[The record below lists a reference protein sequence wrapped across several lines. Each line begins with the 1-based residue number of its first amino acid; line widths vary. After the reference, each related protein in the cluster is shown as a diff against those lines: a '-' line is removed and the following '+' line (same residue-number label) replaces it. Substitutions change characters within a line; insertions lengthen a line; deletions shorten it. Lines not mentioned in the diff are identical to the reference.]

1 MLSYSLQRLTRSSSD
16 QHSSMRNSRSSVLST
31 VESEA
36 PASPVPVVGRRIIP
50 REQIDVQSDIG
61 QGEFGVVR
69 HAIYTN
75 DVGQKVSLCNDR
87 WDLLLS
93 VGFVHIYPDNALVN
107 MKVVAQYI

>member
-1 MLSYSLQRLTRSSSD
+1 
-16 QHSSMRNSRSSVLST
+16 MRNSRSSVLST

-87 WDLLLS
+87 RDLLLS
-93 VGFVHIYPDNALVN
+93 VGFVYIYPDKALVN
-107 MKVVAQYI
+107 MRVVAQNI